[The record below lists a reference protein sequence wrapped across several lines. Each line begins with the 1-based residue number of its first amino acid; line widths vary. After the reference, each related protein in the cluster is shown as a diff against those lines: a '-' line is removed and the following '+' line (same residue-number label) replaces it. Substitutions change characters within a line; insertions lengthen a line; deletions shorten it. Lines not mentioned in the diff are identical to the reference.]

1 MARGTLTLAAV
12 AALFV
17 GANAGAVDLTQDNFD
32 AKVFGEGKA
41 AFIKFLAP
49 WWCVR
54 GERRSADLKKS
65 GAGGGG
71 RGGGDEGRGERQGRA
86 RGKWRRARSGCWV
99 RGPAAIAVSRAARRC
114 AARAGH
120 APAWAGGALGC

>member
-49 WWCVR
+49 W
-54 GERRSADLKKS
+54 
-65 GAGGGG
+65 
-71 RGGGDEGRGERQGRA
+71 
-86 RGKWRRARSGCWV
+86 
-99 RGPAAIAVSRAARRC
+99 
-114 AARAGH
+114 
-120 APAWAGGALGC
+120 

>member
-1 MARGTLTLAAV
+1 MAVKPTMSEKKIVTDLCIRAPGARLRAGGSHLPPSPCPGAMARGTLTLAAV

-49 WWCVR
+49 W
-54 GERRSADLKKS
+54 
-65 GAGGGG
+65 
-71 RGGGDEGRGERQGRA
+71 
-86 RGKWRRARSGCWV
+86 
-99 RGPAAIAVSRAARRC
+99 
-114 AARAGH
+114 
-120 APAWAGGALGC
+120 